1 LEEKERVDSR
11 KLLNKT
17 VVSKSGK
24 MFGKV
29 GDLVFETKT
38 GEIIYLVL
46 DNATP
51 FAANFELEK
60 DDTGRYLVPFNAVIA
75 VGDLIVVAEEDIV

>member
-1 LEEKERVDSR
+1 
-11 KLLNKT
+11 
-17 VVSKSGK
+17 
-24 MFGKV
+24 M
-29 GDLVFETKT
+29 FETKT

-60 DDTGRYLVPFNAVIA
+60 DDTGRYLIPFNAVIA

>member
-1 LEEKERVDSR
+1 
-11 KLLNKT
+11 
-17 VVSKSGK
+17 

-46 DNATP
+46 DSPTT
-51 FAANFELEK
+51 FASNFELEK
-60 DDTGRYLVPFNAVIA
+60 DDLGKLQIPFNAVIA

>member
-1 LEEKERVDSR
+1 MSDDRVNSR

-46 DNATP
+46 ESPTS
-51 FAANFELEK
+51 FASNFELEK
-60 DDTGRYLVPFNAVIA
+60 DESGRYQVPFNAVIA

>member
-1 LEEKERVDSR
+1 MTEERVNSR
-11 KLLNKT
+11 KILNKT

-46 DNATP
+46 DGPTS
-51 FAANFELEK
+51 FASNFELEK
-60 DDTGRYLVPFNAVIA
+60 DDNGKYQIPFNAVIA

>member
-1 LEEKERVDSR
+1 MTDEKVNSR

-24 MFGKV
+24 MFGRV

-46 DNATP
+46 ENPTS
-51 FAANFELEK
+51 FASNFDLEK
-60 DDTGRYLVPFNAVIA
+60 DDMGRYQIPFNAVMA